1 MSEYWQNV
9 AGGFAFVGFMLGGLG
24 VVFAVILAWS
34 GVEEVRRSWTVA
46 GVLLALVALTLS
58 VLCGAYLAVQS

>member
-9 AGGFAFVGFMLGGLG
+9 ANGSAFVGFMLGGVG
-24 VVFAVILAWS
+24 VVFAVMLAWS
-34 GVEEVRRSWTVA
+34 GVEETRRSWTVV
-46 GVLLALVALTLS
+46 GVLGALVGLALA